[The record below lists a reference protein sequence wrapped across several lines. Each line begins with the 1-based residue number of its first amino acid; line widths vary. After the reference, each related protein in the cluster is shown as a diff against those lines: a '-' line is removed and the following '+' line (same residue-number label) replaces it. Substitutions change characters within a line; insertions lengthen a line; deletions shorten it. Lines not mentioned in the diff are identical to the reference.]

1 MPSQSPAVRSLRVAL
16 LLIGITFIIGIYPL
30 TQLWPSGWA
39 WTPAQP
45 EYLQMILVIYATLGV
60 FLIRAA
66 RDPLNHLSL
75 IWFTVW
81 SSVAH
86 AVVMAVHALRD
97 PAERRHLPGDVL
109 VLLLVAGVLSILT
122 VRAQGTPALATRG
135 AQSAR

>member
-1 MPSQSPAVRSLRVAL
+1 VPSQSPAVRTLRIAL

-30 TQLWPSGWA
+30 TRLWPSGWA

-86 AVVMAVHALRD
+86 ALVMAIHAIRE
-97 PAERRHLPGDVL
+97 PAERGHLPGDVL

-122 VRAQGTPALATRG
+122 VRAQGAAVGVRR
-135 AQSAR
+135 AQSAA

>member
-1 MPSQSPAVRSLRVAL
+1 MPSQTPAVRRLQVAL

-30 TQLWPSGWA
+30 TLLWPSGWA

-66 RDPLNHLSL
+66 RDPRDHLSL

-86 AVVMAVHALRD
+86 ALVMAIHAFRD
-97 PAERRHLPGDVL
+97 PAERGHLTGDVL
-109 VLLLVAGVLSILT
+109 VLLLVAGVLGLLT
-122 VRAQGTPALATRG
+122 VRAQGTPAVSRPA
-135 AQSAR
+135 

>member
-1 MPSQSPAVRSLRVAL
+1 MPSLSPAVRTLRVAL

-30 TQLWPSGWA
+30 TLYWPAGWA

-75 IWFTVW
+75 LWFTVW
-81 SSVAH
+81 
-86 AVVMAVHALRD
+86 
-97 PAERRHLPGDVL
+97 
-109 VLLLVAGVLSILT
+109 
-122 VRAQGTPALATRG
+122 
-135 AQSAR
+135 